1 MELARDQF
9 IQGVAVDDD
18 IREKLFLSQ
27 PGALVDAV
35 RTVRHLESARKACR
49 AVPSGNKNKSVSVV
63 TSSVENQ
70 KISLEISELKEIVLG
85 MNDKI
90 RELER
95 KTESKFMPT
104 SPRRDD
110 VICYSCHKR
119 GHFARECPNKA
130 SENGVRGLP
139 WASQSPQDQ

>member
-1 MELARDQF
+1 MF
-9 IQGVAVDDD
+9 M
-18 IREKLFLSQ
+18 SQ

-35 RTVRHLESARKACR
+35 RTVCQLESARKACR

-70 KISLEISELKEIVLG
+70 KISLQISDLKEIVLG